1 MSIAETT
8 PEHLAELLSQV
19 AHKDNEAF
27 AQLYHLTA
35 PNLLGVLMRMVKR
48 RDVAEDALQE
58 AFVQVWNKASE
69 YRQDIAAPMAWMATI
84 ARYRALD
91 ILRRESRK
99 EAKHSDVDIESLTQ
113 LSVNPDIATHYS
125 DVGELERC
133 LSTLTDE
140 ARNCIVRSYVEGYT
154 HEELSEELSKPLGT
168 VKTWVRRGL
177 LKLRECMGV

>member
-8 PEHLAELLSQV
+8 PEHLAELLGQV
-19 AHKDNEAF
+19 AHKDSEAF
-27 AQLYHLTA
+27 ARLYHLTS

-58 AFVQVWNKASE
+58 AFVQVWNNASE

-99 EAKHSDVDIESLTQ
+99 EGRHSDVDIESLTQ
-113 LSVNPDIATHYS
+113 LSENPDLASHFS

-133 LSTLTDE
+133 LSTLAPD

-154 HEELSEELSKPLGT
+154 HDELSDELEKPLGT

-177 LKLRECMGV
+177 LKLKECMGV

>member
-8 PEHLAELLSQV
+8 PEHLADLLSQV
-19 AHKDNEAF
+19 AQKDNDAF
-27 AQLYHLTA
+27 ARLYHLTS

-69 YRQDIAAPMAWMATI
+69 YRADIAAPMAWMATI

-99 EAKHSDVDIESLTQ
+99 EAKHSDVDIEGLEVFSE
-113 LSVNPDIATHYS
+113 NPDLATHFS
-125 DVGELERC
+125 DVDELQRC
-133 LSTLTDE
+133 LSTLNDD
-140 ARNCIVRSYVEGYT
+140 ARQCIVRSYVEGYT
-154 HEELSEELSKPLGT
+154 HDELSEELKKPLGT

-177 LKLRECMGV
+177 LKLKECIGV